1 MQPVDGG
8 VWVAGSARR
17 WPKAWIA
24 GGVLALCGV
33 AAAAFFAGRSSDRL
47 SGPAVAEP
55 VAAVTENSRHP
66 AAANASPV
74 EKPAAGKAAVA
85 CASCGVVESVQAV
98 QRKGVGSGLGAV
110 AGGVVGGALGSQVG
124 RGDGRTAMTV
134 LGAIGGGLAGNEVE
148 KRAKA
153 VTLYRVRIKMDNG
166 EVRTIEQGRS
176 EALGQ
181 RVRIEGQKLRPVS
194 EGV

>member
-1 MQPVDGG
+1 MGNG
-8 VWVAGSARR
+8 ATWVAAPVGR

-24 GGVLALCGV
+24 VGVLSLCGV
-33 AAAAFFAGRSSDRL
+33 AAAAFLAGRSTERVSTPTAAQ
-47 SGPAVAEP
+47 SVAT
-55 VAAVTENSRHP
+55 ATDSARHP
-66 AAANASPV
+66 ATSNASPI
-74 EKPAAGKAAVA
+74 EKSSADRAAVA

-98 QRKGVGSGLGAV
+98 QRKGEGSGLGAV

-153 VTLYRVRIKMDNG
+153 VTVYRVRIKMDNG
-166 EVRTIEQGRS
+166 DMRTVEQGRS
-176 EALGQ
+176 EAVGQ
-181 RVRIEGQKLRPVS
+181 RVRIEGQRLHHLP
-194 EGV
+194 EGA